1 MSASVSASLCG
12 RAALSPVPHVRS
24 GHARRGALLRVGD
37 AQRMGSGM
45 RKHLMRC
52 RAADE
57 GKGDETTAGE
67 AKKGFGYTRLDVI
80 LICAGI
86 GAAGVGGKAALEAT
100 GMDPLQAG
108 NVVSFSVLVLMC
120 AWTFIYVAKVDRKD
134 MTYMKQLTAYEEAV
148 MKKRLEEMSQEEYE
162 ELMRDIEK

>member
-1 MSASVSASLCG
+1 MM
-12 RAALSPVPHVRS
+12 
-24 GHARRGALLRVGD
+24 D
-37 AQRMGSGM
+37 GSGM

-57 GKGDETTAGE
+57 DKGGETKTGE
-67 AKKGFGYTRLDVI
+67 TNKGFGYTRLDVI
-80 LICAGI
+80 LICVGI